1 VTGNVIFQSRSYWR
15 ALLSTSAI
23 VIKMPKDGHKDIVVE
38 NVVTSC
44 FDAEPRFLILN
55 DFILRNRQLV
65 TSKERSITKQSV
77 VITGFL
83 SLFFVKRLYRFLPPQ
98 DSGSGNLLV
107 KNVVTGY
114 ASQSSQPPGWFSDI
128 RTIISSIV
136 TL

>member
-1 VTGNVIFQSRSYWR
+1 
-15 ALLSTSAI
+15 
-23 VIKMPKDGHKDIVVE
+23 MPKDGHKDIVVE

-65 TSKERSITKQSV
+65 TSKERSITEQSV

-83 SLFFVKRLYRFLPPQ
+83 SLILVKRLYRFLPPQ

-107 KNVVTGY
+107 ENVVTGH

-128 RTIISSIV
+128 CTIISSIV